1 MQQAWHDGHCVYV
14 RIAASSLAHMQERGA
29 GGDGGG
35 GENPAR
41 PFPPRRRTV
50 AASVAASVAAWPI
63 EFNPRLSMIVDL
75 SSSDAPKELL
85 FPKGQVAL

>member
-1 MQQAWHDGHCVYV
+1 MTVTVCMCALH
-14 RIAASSLAHMQERGA
+14 AASSLAHIAYRSGA
-29 GGDGGG
+29 LGGMGGG

>member
-1 MQQAWHDGHCVYV
+1 MTVTVCCMCALH
-14 RIAASSLAHMQERGA
+14 AASHHWHTCRSGA
-29 GGDGGG
+29 LGGM
-35 GENPAR
+35 
-41 PFPPRRRTV
+41 PRRRTV